1 MVQLKDLRPGDTIY
15 GTYCDDGDASFRDSW
30 ECIVKK
36 VKTKGFI
43 TVLSLENRNMK
54 MRAVGYYTG
63 FCAVGKEHIFVTSNH
78 GLKTVYKYKKDS
90 EQYKKL
96 KDARD
101 EMYYFLLKK

>member
-1 MVQLKDLRPGDTIY
+1 MVQLKDLKPGDTMY
-15 GTYCDDGDASFRDSW
+15 YTYCDDGNASFYEPC

-36 VKTKGFI
+36 VKTKDFI
-43 TVLSLENRNMK
+43 TILSLESRTKK

-63 FCAVGKEHIFVTSNH
+63 FCAVGMEHIFVTGDY